1 MRHFAVTALAVL
13 LAGCMLGPDYR
24 RPSVDVMPSYRFEAK
39 ETSDTANTDWWRAF
53 QDPVLDSLITE
64 ALANNKNVK
73 IAAANIEQAAG
84 VLMQTR
90 APLFP
95 QANYSGSGTRER
107 ASEPGGAI
115 LSRLVPNPRNS
126 FELLAGANWEIDLW
140 GRIRRL
146 SESAQANLLATL
158 EARRGVILSLVA
170 GVASTYIQ
178 LRGLDEQLEI
188 SQRTLAAYGESLR
201 LFELQFAHGQ
211 ISQMTVEQARS
222 QYETAAATIPQ
233 IESQIAQTENALST
247 LLGRNPGTIDRGK
260 PVSDLVFPAIP
271 SGLPSQLLERRP
283 DLAQAEQN
291 LIAANAQIGAA
302 KALYFP
308 TISLTAALGTQS
320 SELSNLFKGPAKIWN
335 YAGSF
340 TGPIFTAG
348 AITGQVKQAEALQQ
362 AALETYK
369 NAILSAFS
377 DVDNALVS
385 RQKLSEQL
393 KAQEALVGAL
403 KEYARLAWLQYNGGY
418 TPYLT
423 VLNAETQLFPS
434 ELAYSQGRTALLAAF
449 VNIYKAVGGGWVNK
463 ADELTQAQL
472 TPGR

>member
-1 MRHFAVTALAVL
+1 MRHFAVMALAVL
-13 LAGCMLGPDYR
+13 LTGCMLGPDYR
-24 RPSVDVMPSYRFEAK
+24 RPSVDVMPSYRFEEK
-39 ETSDTANTDWWRAF
+39 ETSDTANTDWWKAF
-53 QDPVLDSLITE
+53 QDPVLDSLIAE
-64 ALANNKNVK
+64 ALVYNKNVK
-73 IAAANIEQAAG
+73 VAAANIEQAAG

-107 ASEPGGAI
+107 ASEPGGAL
-115 LSRLVPNPRNS
+115 LSLLVPNPRNS
-126 FELLAGANWEIDLW
+126 FELLAGANWEVDLW

-146 SESAQANLLATL
+146 SESAQANLLATQ

-170 GVASTYIQ
+170 SVASTYIQ
-178 LRGLDEQLEI
+178 LRGLDDQLEI
-188 SQRTLAAYGESLR
+188 AHRTLATYGESLR

-233 IESQIAQTENALST
+233 IEVQIAQAENALST
-247 LLGRNPGTIDRGK
+247 LLGRNPGPIERGK
-260 PVSDLVFPAIP
+260 SMSELGLPAVP
-271 SGLPSQLLERRP
+271 AGLPSQLLERRP

-308 TISLTAALGTQS
+308 TISLTAAMGTQS
-320 SELSNLFKGPAKIWN
+320 SELSNLFKGPARIWS

-348 AITGQVKQAEALQQ
+348 AIAGQVKQAEALQQ
-362 AALETYK
+362 AALQSYE

-385 RQKLSEQL
+385 RQKLSDQV
-393 KAQEALVGAL
+393 KAQAALVAAL
-403 KEYARLAWLQYNGGY
+403 KEYDRLAWLQYHGGY
-418 TPYLT
+418 TAYLT
-423 VLNAETQLFPS
+423 VLSAESQLFPS
-434 ELAYSQGRTALLAAF
+434 ELSYSQGRTALLVAY
-449 VNIYKAVGGGWVNK
+449 VNIYKAMGGGWVSQ
-463 ADELTQAQL
+463 ADELTRTQL
-472 TPGR
+472 PSDR